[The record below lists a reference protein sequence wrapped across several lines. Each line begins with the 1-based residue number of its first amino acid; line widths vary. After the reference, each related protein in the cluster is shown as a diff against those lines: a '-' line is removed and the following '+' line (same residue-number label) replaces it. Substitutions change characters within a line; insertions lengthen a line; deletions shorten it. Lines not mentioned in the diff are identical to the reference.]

1 MPGGGVGSPGAGRL
15 VNGRSRENSTATPT
29 GGLWPNAPTDQP
41 PLNGRC
47 RDVTDVGFVGH
58 RTEKG
63 RLPPTNSA
71 RSWRPET
78 GRPEIEPR
86 GFTKT
91 RRSAADQ
98 FELRLLIQSHGLN
111 PSVPRLGGIGDPC
124 RTRHRQPG
132 SVVFAD
138 PYCPATDNKV
148 CATMPILLHYLR
160 RLRYS
165 ANRQHQ
171 PAAYR

>member
-1 MPGGGVGSPGAGRL
+1 MSL
-15 VNGRSRENSTATPT
+15 MHSRPEGNWAPAPT
-29 GGLWPNAPTDQP
+29 GRKWPNAPIAEP
-41 PLNGRC
+41 RPNGRC
-47 RDVTDVGFVGH
+47 RSVTDIGFVGH

-78 GRPEIEPR
+78 GRPEIEHR
-86 GFTKT
+86 GFTTT

-98 FELRLLIQSHGLN
+98 FELRLLSQSHGHG

-124 RTRHRQPG
+124 RTRHRRPG

-138 PYCPATDNKV
+138 PYCPATANKFF
-148 CATMPILLHYLR
+148 ATMPILLHYLR
-160 RLRYS
+160 CLRYS